1 MKVHIFYHLWCT
13 EFSVELFIDAFNKIK
28 ESGLYDNIEI
38 LHVNLTGP
46 YSEQVKVNNIFNDSK
61 ISVTNLEI
69 DSVSEVDTLNLL
81 KRKCEELKDIYV
93 LYLHSKGAS
102 RRGNV
107 TVEAWKN
114 YMEYFNIEK
123 WKDCIYKLHKEGY
136 NTCGVN
142 LQSEPKLHYSGN
154 FWWAKAEYI
163 NTLND
168 IPYNN
173 RWYCEMWLLDTMN
186 PKSCSLHN
194 SGINH
199 YGESYLE
206 SQYKT

>member
-1 MKVHIFYHLWCT
+1 MLLIKLKKV
-13 EFSVELFIDAFNKIK
+13 V
-28 ESGLYDNIEI
+28 LYDNIET

-61 ISVTNLEI
+61 ISSVTNLEI

-114 YMEYFNIEK
+114 YMEYFNIER

-136 NTCGVN
+136 STCGVN
-142 LQSEPKLHYSGN
+142 LQSEPKLH
-154 FWWAKAEYI
+154 
-163 NTLND
+163 
-168 IPYNN
+168 
-173 RWYCEMWLLDTMN
+173 LLR
-186 PKSCSLHN
+186 
-194 SGINH
+194 
-199 YGESYLE
+199 
-206 SQYKT
+206 